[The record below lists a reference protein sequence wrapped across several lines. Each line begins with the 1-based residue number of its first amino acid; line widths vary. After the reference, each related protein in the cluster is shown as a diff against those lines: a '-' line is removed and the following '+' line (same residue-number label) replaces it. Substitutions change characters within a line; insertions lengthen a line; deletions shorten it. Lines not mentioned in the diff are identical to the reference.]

1 VTVTVRVEFAAKDA
15 FRAVKRR
22 DLIIV
27 VDVLR
32 CSSSIV
38 NAFANG
44 VKAVI
49 PTESL
54 KEAFALREQHSDYLL
69 AGERKGRKPRG
80 FDFGNSPLE
89 FAQEAVEGRAVVMTT
104 TSGTRALVRCRQAEH
119 VLVGAFLNAEA
130 VAKKAAE
137 ITQSKGVNVSFV
149 LAGEKG
155 LFSFE
160 DFLCA
165 GAITSGFP
173 TGEFHFS
180 DEALATVFAFECA
193 MDSLGE
199 RVRKSRHARH
209 LAELGFERDIE
220 FSCMLNR
227 FDLVPVYSDGKVM
240 LMQQAGGN
248 GL

>member
-1 VTVTVRVEFAAKDA
+1 MRCGNVTVRANVELAAKDA
-15 FRAVKRR
+15 SRAVKQR

-44 VKAVI
+44 VETVI

-69 AGERKGRKPRG
+69 AGERRGRKLRG

-89 FAQEAVEGRAVVMTT
+89 FAQEAVDGRALIMTT
-104 TSGTRALVRCRQAEH
+104 TSGTGALVRCRGAEH
-119 VLVGAFLNAEA
+119 VLVGAFLNAGA

-137 ITQSKGVNVSFV
+137 IAQSRGANVSFV

-155 LFSFE
+155 LFSLE

-165 GAITSGFP
+165 GAIATGFSSGSFSL
-173 TGEFHFS
+173 S
-180 DEALATVFAFECA
+180 DEALAAVFGFECVKDA
-193 MDSLGE
+193 LCES
-199 RVRKSRHARH
+199 VKKSRHAKH
-209 LAELGFERDIE
+209 LVELGFERDIE

-227 FDLVPVYSDGKVM
+227 FDLVPIYRNGKVT
-240 LMQQAGGN
+240 LMQ
-248 GL
+248 